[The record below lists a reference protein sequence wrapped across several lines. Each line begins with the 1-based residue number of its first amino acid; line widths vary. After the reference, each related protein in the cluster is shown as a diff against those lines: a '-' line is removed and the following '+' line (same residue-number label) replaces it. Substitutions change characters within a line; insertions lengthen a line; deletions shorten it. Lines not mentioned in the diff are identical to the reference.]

1 MVRSTIGIGNRK
13 KNKKQITPEAHLYYL
28 TVISSSRS
36 VLLFIAFCSCAF
48 VSAEGSTQQEQPAE
62 QTYSACWKRMDR
74 KTCYSHHN
82 INAVP
87 RF

>member
-1 MVRSTIGIGNRK
+1 MVRSTIGSSNRK
-13 KNKKQITPEAHLYYL
+13 KKKQITPEAYLCYL

-62 QTYSACWKRMDR
+62 QTDSACWKWMDR
-74 KTCYSHHN
+74 KTCYSHHT